1 MHQNVRTA
9 AKKTEKKERLE
20 TMELSFLYAIPRTQ
34 ILDSIFLLITK
45 IAGSY
50 GQLWVVVGLALLI
63 PKKTRWTGIAVLISY
78 VGVYI
83 FGQMILKN
91 LISRPRPCQ
100 VDQAFEMLV
109 ARPSSSSFPSTHSAW
124 AFAASTA
131 IFMKY
136 KKAGIAAFVVAA
148 LIAFSR
154 MYMFLHYPTDVLCGI
169 IFGILLGIAADKV
182 CDIVKNRITAKD

>member
-1 MHQNVRTA
+1 
-9 AKKTEKKERLE
+9 
-20 TMELSFLYAIPRTQ
+20 MELSFLYAIPRTQ
-34 ILDSIFLLITK
+34 ILDSLFLIITK

-91 LISRPRPCQ
+91 LISRPRPCH

-124 AFAASTA
+124 AFAAATA

-136 KKAGIAAFVVAA
+136 KKAGIAAFVAAA

-169 IFGILLGIAADKV
+169 VFGIILGIVADKI
-182 CDIVKNRITAKD
+182 CDIVKKRIEEAKR